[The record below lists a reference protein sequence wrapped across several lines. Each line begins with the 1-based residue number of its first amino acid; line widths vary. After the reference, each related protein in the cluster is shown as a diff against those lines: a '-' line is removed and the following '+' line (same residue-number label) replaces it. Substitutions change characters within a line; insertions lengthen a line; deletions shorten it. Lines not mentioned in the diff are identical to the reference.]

1 MNLSSSGDVGGTIQP
16 ITVSILIS
24 NGNAF
29 GVSTAS
35 LMYTFFKRGTF
46 LVLLFLNFQRV
57 FFTRNTS
64 QVLEKNVF
72 WEPIDISHG
81 VFF

>member
-29 GVSTAS
+29 AVSTAS
-35 LMYTFFKRGTF
+35 LMYTFFKRCTF

-57 FFTRNTS
+57 FYQEYISSSR
-64 QVLEKNVF
+64 EKCLL
-72 WEPIDISHG
+72 G
-81 VFF
+81 TY